1 MHFTQ
6 GSLEAVAA
14 APSETIQSYVW
25 FVAPI
30 NTDVI
35 NPGSYEVD
43 SESGSITV
51 RFYQVENEQDDAIF
65 QNSKQLVLVADEN
78 GKPFLPTRY
87 LTDNRGHYPCTAV
100 EVRFPHKL
108 GGDVLRRPDKPFPE
122 ADRERM
128 ELLGPEPMPEK
139 VAALLAAN
147 RAIRQYGVSKGR
159 TISASVVTALIT
171 VHEQKEPRR
180 PLTKTISLVTTE
192 NAFKDAAA
200 DYYLGEAKETV
211 ILALA
216 SLRKAHPRPP
226 SNEAELHALVLSS
239 IDQVLV
245 HHIETRRLVDPFWD
259 GSRKIKING

>member
-1 MHFTQ
+1 MRSTFKLPIDIQSMHFTQ

-25 FVAPI
+25 FVAPV

-78 GKPFLPTRY
+78 GKPFVPTRY

-200 DYYLGEAKETV
+200 DYYLGEAKRHKHCSCIT
-211 ILALA
+211 AKGTSA
-216 SLRKAHPRPP
+216 P
-226 SNEAELHALVLSS
+226 SIKWSRIACS
-239 IDQVLV
+239 
-245 HHIETRRLVDPFWD
+245 RLVIDRP
-259 GSRKIKING
+259 GSCSSH